1 MKNLDDVIKGTTM
14 ENPYD
19 ARNAGPMCEQSNR
32 SPESVDDLNETN
44 MNDALANI
52 LAVFIFLAPWN
63 NYKNQ
68 SLIKMS
74 WFGNFFDLS
83 QDIDIPDSIPDNL
96 VSPESILTILE
107 EVRLR
112 NSVVICVIGNHSQKI
127 LINKLISYLISI
139 DYRSGVEQ

>member
-52 LAVFIFLAPWN
+52 LAVFIFLVPWN
-63 NYKNQ
+63 NYTPRVK
-68 SLIKMS
+68 IK
-74 WFGNFFDLS
+74 
-83 QDIDIPDSIPDNL
+83 
-96 VSPESILTILE
+96 V
-107 EVRLR
+107 
-112 NSVVICVIGNHSQKI
+112 
-127 LINKLISYLISI
+127 
-139 DYRSGVEQ
+139 